1 MRIAVI
7 GTGYVG
13 LVSGVC
19 MAEIGHDVVCVDVDP
34 NKVATIRSG
43 KPPIHERDL
52 PDLLQKHIGT
62 RLHATTDL
70 FDAITSSEVS
80 LIAVGTPF
88 KDGKIDLSS
97 VRTVAQQIGEAL
109 RNN

>member
-19 MAEIGHDVVCVDVDP
+19 MAEVGHDVVCVDVDP
-34 NKVATIRSG
+34 DKIAKIRSG

-52 PDLLQKHIGT
+52 PGLLQKAYRHET
-62 RLHATTDL
+62 ACDHRLGGCGNGQRTFTDSGRDTL
-70 FDAITSSEVS
+70 QRT
-80 LIAVGTPF
+80 
-88 KDGKIDLSS
+88 GKSI
-97 VRTVAQQIGEAL
+97 
-109 RNN
+109 